1 MDAASSQFIE
11 DCGLLMADAG
21 LARSTGR
28 VLGLLLICKPAHQ
41 SADSIREALQ
51 LSTGSVSAAVAML
64 RKMSL
69 VITRTFPGDRRLY
82 YLIDPEY
89 EQKILDIR
97 ISQVQRGMRLA
108 EAGLRLRPGDSRLLS
123 LHHLYGEFE
132 QLMRRI
138 KPR

>member
-1 MDAASSQFIE
+1 MDGATSQFIE

-21 LARSTGR
+21 LPRSTGR
-28 VLGLLLICKPAHQ
+28 VLGLLLICDPAHQ
-41 SADSIREALQ
+41 SAVSIREALQ

-82 YLIDPEY
+82 YQIESEY

-108 EAGLRLRPGDSRLLS
+108 EAGLQLRPGDSRLLN
-123 LHHLYGEFE
+123 LRHLYGEFE

-138 KPR
+138 TPR